1 MSARRGLEGRADALL
16 RRHVRSPA
24 LLRKNGAPAPHKAT
38 CRMIVLTVS
47 GDTVPPSRPRANAVF
62 VYRST
67 PLFPPL
73 ARGDEREVPL
83 RAFGKSFSRMLTQ
96 RPTESSRGGGNH
108 PAGGRFLTTRCLFPR
123 FSWFRRTLDGLGL
136 VRGSGRTKR
145 SVCGAEFRSPRVGAE
160 VCFAAGLD
168 RRPWATR
175 ISSAAGWGEGAVTTY
190 PVAASAIVTPHAKNA
205 RFLFI
210 IDFSGYMV
218 EP

>member
-1 MSARRGLEGRADALL
+1 MRGRTGALL
-16 RRHVRSPA
+16 RRRVRSPT
-24 LLRKNGAPAPHKAT
+24 LLRNDGAPASHKVT
-38 CRMIVLTVS
+38 CRMIVLAVS

-67 PLFPPL
+67 RLFPPL

-83 RAFGKSFSRMLTQ
+83 RAFGECFSRMLTQ

-108 PAGGRFLTTRCLFPR
+108 PAGGRCLTTRCLFPR
-123 FSWFRRTLDGLGL
+123 FSRFRRPPDGLEG
-136 VRGSGRTKR
+136 VGASARTKG
-145 SVCGAEFRSPRVGAE
+145 SVCGVEFRAPRVGAG
-160 VCFAAGLD
+160 VCSAAGLD

-210 IDFSGYMV
+210 IDFLRISG
-218 EP
+218 